1 MTTAMPSAAKNRA
14 RRVRERLARRLEQQ
28 IVEREGKETT
38 KDLREEGYWMRAT
51 MAEAHAGLGNAA
63 GEQEW
68 LEKARSFASEP
79 WMISTTQEQ
88 IGQLR
93 KLLEAAA
100 D

>member
-1 MTTAMPSAAKNRA
+1 
-14 RRVRERLARRLEQQ
+14 
-28 IVEREGKETT
+28 
-38 KDLREEGYWMRAT
+38 MRAT

-68 LEKARSFASEP
+68 LEKARAFAPEP
-79 WMISTTQEQ
+79 WMVSTTQEQ
-88 IGQLR
+88 IGKLR